1 MLQSMRSSA
10 KYIWWFVVLTFV
22 VVFVFAE
29 TSGLTGRGALTR
41 GTTVASVNGTDINY
55 DTWLRAREQRIQQA
69 QAQSPQPLT
78 LDQERRIEDATFDD
92 LVTDILLRQEY
103 ERRGITVTDEQ
114 IRQAALEQPP
124 QQFLANPEFQ
134 TEGQFDIDKY
144 RRFLASP
151 VAQQSGIRYQLEQY
165 YRGELPRQELFEQV
179 AGAVYVTDAQLWRI
193 WQDSHDS
200 ARVSYVRFAADEI
213 PDSAVKVTEAEIA
226 TYFKAHGKDF
236 AERPGRAVVTVA
248 AIPRAVTAADSAKV
262 FQHAVALRAEIES
275 GKESFADAARRE
287 SADTASAA
295 DGGSLGK
302 VTKGQ
307 FVQEFDSAAFSLKP
321 GVISQPVLTP
331 FGYHLIKVDEKKGDT
346 ISVSHILLR
355 IQQSDSSASVSDS
368 LADALAKAASSD
380 KPALFDSVTKAL
392 GLHTFRAV
400 ANESEPLTFE
410 GKYIPSVS
418 AWAFTARP
426 GETSDL
432 IDGQDAYYVA
442 RLDSLKPG
450 GKATL
455 QSEHDDI
462 EQELMREKKLDLLVP
477 RAQKVSAAVAK
488 GETLEQ
494 AAKAAGLTVQQ
505 TPQFAR
511 TTSVPGLG
519 QATQAVGASFGLPK
533 GAVSQPI
540 KSEGGVFVIRVDDR
554 VVADRAAWE
563 KQKGDQRARVLQGM
577 RQQRVQQFLASLRE
591 NAKIEDRR
599 KEIAQQ
605 NRQLAG

>member
-69 QAQSPQPLT
+69 QQQSAAPLT
-78 LDQERRIEDATFDD
+78 LDQEHRVEDAMFDD
-92 LVTDILLRQEY
+92 LVNDILLRQEY

-151 VAQQSGIRYQLEQY
+151 LAKQSGVRYQLEQY

-179 AGAVYVTDAQLWRI
+179 ASAVYVTDAQLWRI

-200 ARVSYVRFAADEI
+200 ARVSYVRLASDAI
-213 PDSAVKVTEAEIA
+213 PDSSVKVSDAEIA
-226 TYFKAHGKDF
+226 AYFQAHQKDF
-236 AERPGRAVVTVA
+236 ADRPGRAVVSVA
-248 AIPRAVTAADSAKV
+248 MIPRAVTAADSAKV
-262 FQHAVALRAEIES
+262 LQQAQQLRSEIES
-275 GKESFADAARRE
+275 GKESFADAAKRV

-295 DGGSLGK
+295 DGGFLGK

-307 FVQEFDSAAFSLKP
+307 FVQEFDSAAFSLAP
-321 GVISQPVLTP
+321 GAISQPVLTP
-331 FGYHLIKVDEKKGDT
+331 FGYHLIKVDEKKGDS
-346 ISVSHILLR
+346 ISVRHILLR
-355 IQQSDSSASVSDS
+355 IQQSDSSASVSDQR
-368 LADALAKAASSD
+368 ADSLAKAASGD
-380 KPALFDSVTKAL
+380 KPALFDSVTAKL
-392 GLHTFRAV
+392 GIDPFRAV
-400 ANESEPLTFE
+400 ATENEPLTWE
-410 GKYIPSVS
+410 GHYVPSVS
-418 AWAFTARP
+418 AWAFTAKP

-442 RLDSLKPG
+442 RLDSLQPG
-450 GKATL
+450 GKPTL
-455 QSEHDDI
+455 ESERDDI
-462 EQELMREKKLDLLVP
+462 RRDLVRQKKLDLLVP
-477 RAQKVSAAVAK
+477 RAQKISAAVAG

-494 AAKAAGLTVQQ
+494 AAKAAGMTVEQ
-505 TPQFAR
+505 TPEFAR

-519 QATQAVGASFGLPK
+519 QATQAVGAAFGLPE
-533 GAVSQPI
+533 GSVSQPV
-540 KSEGGVFVIRVDDR
+540 KSDNGVFVIRVDKR
-554 VVADRAAWE
+554 VNADRAAWE
-563 KQKGDQRARVLQGM
+563 KQKQDQRTRVLQGM

-591 NAKIEDRR
+591 NAEVRDRR

-605 NRQLAG
+605 NRQVSS

>member
-29 TSGLTGRGALTR
+29 TSGLTGRGAITR
-41 GTTVASVNGTDINY
+41 GTTVATVNGTDINY
-55 DTWLRAREQRIQQA
+55 DTWLRAREDRVQQA
-69 QAQSPQPLT
+69 QQQSSTPLT
-78 LDQERRIEDATFDD
+78 LDQEHRIEDATFDD
-92 LVTDILLRQEY
+92 LVNDILLRQEY

-151 VAQQSGIRYQLEQY
+151 LAKQSGVRYQLEQY

-179 AGAVYVTDAQLWRI
+179 ASAVYVTDAQLWRI
-193 WQDSHDS
+193 WKDSHDS
-200 ARVSYVRFAADEI
+200 AQVSYVRLTADEI
-213 PDSAVKVTEAEIA
+213 PDSAVKVSDAEVA
-226 TYFKAHGKDF
+226 AYFKAHEKDF
-236 AERPGRAVVTVA
+236 ADRPGRAVVSVA
-248 AIPRAVTAADSAKV
+248 MIPRSVTAADSANV
-262 FQHAVALRAEIES
+262 LQHALALRSEIES
-275 GKESFADAARRE
+275 GKEGFQDAAKRE

-295 DGGSLGK
+295 DGGFLGR

-307 FVQEFDSAAFSLKP
+307 FVEEFDSAAFSLKP
-321 GVISQPVLTP
+321 GEISRPVLTP

-346 ISVSHILLR
+346 IAVRHILLR
-355 IQQSDSSASVSDS
+355 IQQSDSSASVSDRR
-368 LADALAKAASSD
+368 ADALAKAASGD
-380 KPALFDSVTKAL
+380 KPELFDSVTAAL
-392 GLHTFRAV
+392 GIHPFRAV
-400 ANESEPLTFE
+400 AIENEPLTWE
-410 GKYIPSVS
+410 GRYVPSVS
-418 AWAFTARP
+418 AWAFTVKP

-442 RLDSLKPG
+442 RLDSLKAG
-450 GKATL
+450 GKPTL
-455 QSEHDDI
+455 ESERDDI
-462 EQELMREKKLDLLVP
+462 KRDLVRQKKLDLLVP
-477 RAQKVSAAVAK
+477 RAQKISAAVAG
-488 GETLEQ
+488 GETFEQ
-494 AAKAAGLTVQQ
+494 AAKAAGLTVEQ

-519 QATQAVGASFGLPK
+519 QATQAVGAAFGLPE
-533 GAVSQPI
+533 GAVSQPV
-540 KSEGGVFVIRVDDR
+540 KSDNGVYVIRVDKR
-554 VVADRAAWE
+554 IEADRASWE
-563 KQKGDQRARVLQGM
+563 KQKQDQRTRVLQGM

-591 NAKIEDRR
+591 NAKIQDRR

-605 NRQLAG
+605 NRQVSG

>member
-41 GTTVASVNGTDINY
+41 GTTVASVNGTEINY

-78 LDQERRIEDATFDD
+78 LDQEHRIEDATFDD

-151 VAQQSGIRYQLEQY
+151 IAKQSGVRYQLEQY

-179 AGAVYVTDAQLWRI
+179 ASAVYVTDAQLWRI

-200 ARVSYVRFAADEI
+200 ARVSYVRLTADAI
-213 PDSAVKVTEAEIA
+213 PDSAVSVTEQEIA
-226 TYFKAHGKDF
+226 AYFKAHEKDF
-236 AERPGRAVVTVA
+236 VERPGRAVVTVA
-248 AIPRAVTAADSAKV
+248 VVPRAVTAPDSAKV
-262 FQHAVALRAEIES
+262 LQHAEALRTDIQS
-275 GKESFADAARRE
+275 GKESFADVAKRE

-295 DGGSLGK
+295 DGGFLGK

-307 FVQEFDSAAFSLKP
+307 FVEEFDSAAFSLQP
-321 GVISQPVLTP
+321 GVVSQPVLTP

-346 ISVSHILLR
+346 ISVRHILLR
-355 IQQSDSSASVSDS
+355 IQQSDSSASISDN
-368 LADALAKAASSD
+368 LADSLAKAASSD
-380 KPALFDSVTKAL
+380 KPELFKGITKSL
-392 GLHTFRAV
+392 GVHTFRAV
-400 ANESEPLTFE
+400 AIENEPLTFE
-410 GKYIPSVS
+410 GKYVPSVS

-442 RLDSLKPG
+442 LLDSLQPG

-455 QSEHDDI
+455 ASEHDDI
-462 EQELMREKKLDLLVP
+462 KQDLMRQKKLDLLMP
-477 RAQKVSAAVAK
+477 RAQKISAAVAK
-488 GETLEQ
+488 GVTLEA
-494 AAKAAGLTVQQ
+494 AAKAAGLTVEQ
-505 TPQFAR
+505 TPEFAR
-511 TTSVPGLG
+511 TTTVPGLG
-519 QATQAVGASFGLPK
+519 QATQAVGAAFGLPE

-540 KSEGGVFVIRVDDR
+540 KSDNGVFVIRVDDR
-554 VVADRAAWE
+554 VAADRAAWE
-563 KQKGDQRARVLQGM
+563 KQKDDQRGRVLQGM

-591 NAKIEDRR
+591 DAKIEDRR

-605 NRQLAG
+605 NRQVAG

>member
-1 MLQSMRSSA
+1 MRSSA

-78 LDQERRIEDATFDD
+78 LDQEHRIEDATFDD
-92 LVTDILLRQEY
+92 LVTEILLRQEY

-144 RRFLASP
+144 RRFLSSP
-151 VAQQSGIRYQLEQY
+151 LAKQSGVRFQLEQY

-179 AGAVYVTDAQLWRI
+179 ASAVYVTDAQLWRI

-200 ARVSYVRFAADEI
+200 ARVSYVRFSPDEI
-213 PDSAVKVTEAEIA
+213 PDSAVKVSEQEITA
-226 TYFKAHGKDF
+226 YFNAHKKDF
-236 AERPGRAVVTVA
+236 EKRPGRAVVTVA
-248 AIPRAVTAADSAKV
+248 VVPRAITAADSAKV
-262 FQHAVALRAEIES
+262 LQHANALRAEIES
-275 GKESFADAARRE
+275 GKESFADAAKRE

-295 DGGSLGK
+295 DGGFLGK

-307 FVQEFDSAAFSLKP
+307 FVEQFDSAAFSLKP

-331 FGYHLIKVDEKKGDT
+331 FGYHLIKVDEKKGDS
-346 ISVSHILLR
+346 ISVRHILLR
-355 IQQSDSSASVSDS
+355 IQQSDSSASWSDS
-368 LADALAKAASSD
+368 RADSLAKAASSD
-380 KPALFDSVTKAL
+380 KPALFESITKSL
-392 GLHTFRAV
+392 GLQTYRAV
-400 ANESEPLTFE
+400 ATEGEPLTHE
-410 GKYIPSVS
+410 GKYVPSVS

-442 RLDSLKPG
+442 RLDSLTEG
-450 GKATL
+450 GAATL

-462 EQELMREKKLDLLVP
+462 EQELRRQKKLDLLLP
-477 RAQKVSAAVAK
+477 NAEKISAAVAK

-505 TPQFAR
+505 TPEFAR

-519 QATQAVGASFGLPK
+519 QATQAVGAAFGLPK

-540 KSEGGVFVIRVDDR
+540 KSDNGVFVIRVDER
-554 VVADRAAWE
+554 VQADRAAWE
-563 KQKGDQRARVLQGM
+563 KQKEDQRNRVLQGM

-591 NAKIEDRR
+591 SAEIEDHR

>member
-1 MLQSMRSSA
+1 M
-10 KYIWWFVVLTFV
+10 
-22 VVFVFAE
+22 
-29 TSGLTGRGALTR
+29 
-41 GTTVASVNGTDINY
+41 
-55 DTWLRAREQRIQQA
+55 
-69 QAQSPQPLT
+69 
-78 LDQERRIEDATFDD
+78 
-92 LVTDILLRQEY
+92 
-103 ERRGITVTDEQ
+103 
-114 IRQAALEQPP
+114 
-124 QQFLANPEFQ
+124 
-134 TEGQFDIDKY
+134 
-144 RRFLASP
+144 
-151 VAQQSGIRYQLEQY
+151 
-165 YRGELPRQELFEQV
+165 

-213 PDSAVKVTEAEIA
+213 PDSSVKVSDAEVA
-226 TYFKAHGKDF
+226 AYFKAHEKDF

-248 AIPRAVTAADSAKV
+248 AIPRSVTAADSAKV
-262 FQHAVALRAEIES
+262 FQQAEALRTEIES
-275 GKESFADAARRE
+275 GKESFADAAKRV

-295 DGGSLGK
+295 DGGYLGK

-307 FVQEFDSAAFSLKP
+307 FVEEFDSAAFSLKP
-321 GVISQPVLTP
+321 GAISQPVLTP
-331 FGYHLIKVDEKKGDT
+331 FGYHLIKVDSKTGDS
-346 ISVSHILLR
+346 IAVRHILLR

-392 GLHTFRAV
+392 DLHTFRA
-400 ANESEPLTFE
+400 AAIENEPLTYE

-455 QSEHDDI
+455 ESESEDI
-462 EQELMREKKLDLLVP
+462 RQELMREKKLDLLVP
-477 RAQKVSAAVAK
+477 RAQKVSAAVAS

-505 TPQFAR
+505 TPEFAR

-519 QATQAVGASFGLPK
+519 QATQAVGAAFGLPK

-540 KSEGGVFVIRVDDR
+540 KSENGVFVIRVDER
-554 VVADRAAWE
+554 VQADRAAWE
-563 KQKGDQRARVLQGM
+563 KQKAEQRTRVLQGM

>member
-1 MLQSMRSSA
+1 MRSSA

-78 LDQERRIEDATFDD
+78 LDQEHRIEDATFDD
-92 LVTDILLRQEY
+92 LVNEILLRQEY

-144 RRFLASP
+144 RRFLSSP
-151 VAQQSGIRYQLEQY
+151 LAKQSGVRFQLEQY

-179 AGAVYVTDAQLWRI
+179 ASAVYVTDAQLWRI

-200 ARVSYVRFAADEI
+200 ARVSYVRFAPDEI
-213 PDSAVKVTEAEIA
+213 PDSAVKVSEQEISA
-226 TYFKAHGKDF
+226 YFDAHKKDF
-236 AERPGRAVVTVA
+236 EKRPGRAVVTVA
-248 AIPRAVTAADSAKV
+248 VVPRTITAADSAKV
-262 FQHAVALRAEIES
+262 RQHAEALRSEIES
-275 GKESFADAARRE
+275 GKESFADAAKRE

-295 DGGSLGK
+295 DGGFLGK

-307 FVQEFDSAAFSLKP
+307 FVEQFDSAAFSLKP
-321 GVISQPVLTP
+321 GVVSQPVLTP

-346 ISVSHILLR
+346 ISVRHILLR
-355 IQQSDSSASVSDS
+355 IQQSDSSASWSDS
-368 LADALAKAASSD
+368 RADSLAKAASSD
-380 KPALFDSVTKAL
+380 KPALFDSIAKSL
-392 GLHTFRAV
+392 GLQTYRAV
-400 ANESEPLTFE
+400 ATEGEPLTHE
-410 GKYIPSVS
+410 GRYVPSVS

-442 RLDSLKPG
+442 RLDSLTAG
-450 GKATL
+450 GAATL
-455 QSEHDDI
+455 KSEHDDI
-462 EQELMREKKLDLLVP
+462 EQELRRQKKLDLLVP
-477 RAQKVSAAVAK
+477 RAEKISAAVAK

-505 TPQFAR
+505 TPEFAR

-519 QATQAVGASFGLPK
+519 QATQAVGAAFGLPK

-540 KSEGGVFVIRVDDR
+540 KSDNGVFVIRVDDR
-554 VVADRAAWE
+554 VQADRAAWE
-563 KQKGDQRARVLQGM
+563 KQKEDQRNRVLQGM

-591 NAKIEDRR
+591 SAEIEDHR

>member
-1 MLQSMRSSA
+1 MRSSA

-41 GTTVASVNGTDINY
+41 GTKVASVNGTDINY

-69 QAQSPQPLT
+69 QQQSAAPLT
-78 LDQERRIEDATFDD
+78 LDQEHRVEDATFDD
-92 LVTDILLRQEY
+92 LVNDILLRQEY

-151 VAQQSGIRYQLEQY
+151 LAKQSGVRYQLEQY
-165 YRGELPRQELFEQV
+165 YRGELPRQQLFEQV
-179 AGAVYVTDAQLWRI
+179 ASAVYVTDAQLWRI

-200 ARVSYVRFAADEI
+200 ARVSYVRLASDAI
-213 PDSAVKVTEAEIA
+213 PDSSVKVSDAEIA
-226 TYFKAHGKDF
+226 AYFQAHQKDF
-236 AERPGRAVVTVA
+236 ADRPGRAVVSVA
-248 AIPRAVTAADSAKV
+248 MIPRAVTAADTAKV
-262 FQHAVALRAEIES
+262 LQHAQQLRSEIES
-275 GKESFADAARRE
+275 GKESFADAAKRE

-295 DGGSLGK
+295 DGGFLGK

-307 FVQEFDSAAFSLKP
+307 FVQEFDSAAFSLEP
-321 GVISQPVLTP
+321 GVISRPVLTP

-346 ISVSHILLR
+346 ISVRHILLR
-355 IQQSDSSASVSDS
+355 IQQSDSSASVSDQRADS
-368 LADALAKAASSD
+368 LSKAASGD
-380 KPALFDSVTKAL
+380 KPALFDSVTAKL
-392 GLHTFRAV
+392 GIHPFRAV
-400 ANESEPLTFE
+400 ATENEPLTWE
-410 GKYIPSVS
+410 GHYVPSVS
-418 AWAFTARP
+418 AWAFTAKP

-442 RLDSLKPG
+442 RLDSLQPG
-450 GKATL
+450 GKPTL
-455 QSEHDDI
+455 ESERDDI
-462 EQELMREKKLDLLVP
+462 RRDLMRQKKLDLLVP
-477 RAQKVSAAVAK
+477 RAQKISAAVAG

-494 AAKAAGLTVQQ
+494 AAKAAGLTVEQ
-505 TPQFAR
+505 TPEFAR

-519 QATQAVGASFGLPK
+519 QATQAVGAAFGLPE
-533 GAVSQPI
+533 GSVSQPV
-540 KSEGGVFVIRVDDR
+540 KSDNGVFVIRVDKR
-554 VVADRAAWE
+554 VNADRAAWE
-563 KQKGDQRARVLQGM
+563 KQKQDQRTRVLQGM

-591 NAKIEDRR
+591 NAEIQDRR

-605 NRQLAG
+605 NRQVSG